1 MKINGEDIALEAP
14 LTLSELLERE
24 GYGTERVAVE
34 KNRLIVPRAEYETT
48 MIGDDDVLEIVRFVG
63 GG

>member
-48 MIGDDDVLEIVRFVG
+48 MICDDDVLEIVRFVG

>member
-1 MKINGEDIALEAP
+1 MKINGEELTLNSP
-14 LTLSELLERE
+14 LSLSELLERE

-34 KNRLIVPRAEYETT
+34 KNRIIVPRAEYETT
-48 MIGDDDVLEIVRFVG
+48 QVYDSDVLEIVRFVG